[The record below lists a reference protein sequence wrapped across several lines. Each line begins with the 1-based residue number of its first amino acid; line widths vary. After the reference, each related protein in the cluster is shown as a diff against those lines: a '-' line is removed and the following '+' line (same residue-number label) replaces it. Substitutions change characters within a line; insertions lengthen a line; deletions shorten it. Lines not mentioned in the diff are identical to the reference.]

1 MWEEMTMPR
10 TRSNILKSL
19 LLGLLA
25 TVVFTLIA
33 MLGLSVALV
42 LMRFGDR
49 TITTLNQ
56 LIKLAAIVLGV
67 CFAVPRG
74 SQRGFVTGLVIS
86 ITYTV
91 IGYALYVALGGAGFS
106 IPSMLGELLVG
117 GAIGAVTGAVR
128 ANLQPKRRGS
138 HAKARA

>member
-1 MWEEMTMPR
+1 MPR

-25 TVVFTLIA
+25 AVVFTLIA
-33 MLGLSVALV
+33 MLVLAAALV

-49 TITTLNQ
+49 AITTLNQ
-56 LIKLAAIVLGV
+56 LFKLAAIVLGV

-86 ITYTV
+86 IAYTV
-91 IGYALYVALGGAGFS
+91 IGYALYVALGGVGFS
-106 IPSMLGELLVG
+106 FTAMLGELLVS

-128 ANLQPKRRGS
+128 TNLQPKRRGS
-138 HAKARA
+138 RAKAKA